1 MFERNTGKDFFN
13 SISFRWRGNI
23 EQVHLHTLSSTFLH
37 QQVFFTRLLVSIR
50 DMTSSGDL
58 AVDDLSKI
66 MSLEKFLLLLKVSD
80 SLENATINAEFIK
93 AMWKAHLDDDIREK
107 MDKANH
113 LLLVGNTE
121 EALTLFTE
129 IVDDD
134 PSYADAWNRASTCE
148 FMLGNLEAS
157 LAAAKRTIEIIPA
170 HFQALN
176 GMGLVYSELKE
187 LPSAVASFRNGLEI
201 DPWSPVSSRLSSS
214 IETLKLSEKL
224 SGATKSEEGT

>member
-1 MFERNTGKDFFN
+1 MICPKN
-13 SISFRWRGNI
+13 
-23 EQVHLHTLSSTFLH
+23 LSSEH
-37 QQVFFTRLLVSIR
+37 IV
-50 DMTSSGDL
+50 
-58 AVDDLSKI
+58 
-66 MSLEKFLLLLKVSD
+66 LLLKYSD
-80 SLENATINAEFIK
+80 SLETATILAEFMK
-93 AMWKAHLDDDIREK
+93 AIWKANLDVDIREK
-107 MDKANH
+107 MDQANH
-113 LLLVGNTE
+113 LMLMGDTE
-121 EALTLFTE
+121 EALALFTE

-157 LAAAKRTIEIIPA
+157 LAAAKRTVELVPT

-187 LPSAVASFRNGLEI
+187 LPSAVASFQKGLEI

-224 SGATKSEEGT
+224 SGTNTTDE